1 MPTPACTLIL
11 VHFKVSN
18 FLINLLSFCAT
29 FKWRWTFFCFFF
41 LDIFL
46 ICYSESVESFEY
58 SDVLIRL
65 LMNTLCILCR
75 IELPYVRAV
84 SLTDL
89 AIIYFVNFKGKLYFI
104 RFFITSF
111 LRSSVLY
118 IYFCLFWSYVRLT
131 SFEITSI
138 RLVLAVIF
146 GLGLGIVCRRLQTR
160 FFV

>member
-89 AIIYFVNFKGKLYFI
+89 AIIYFVNFKGNFYFI
-104 RFFITSF
+104 RFFIASF
-111 LRSSVLY
+111 FKIFSIKYIFLSILIIFQVSQFGDYFDQAWISCDIWTRLRHRMQEV
-118 IYFCLFWSYVRLT
+118 
-131 SFEITSI
+131 
-138 RLVLAVIF
+138 AD
-146 GLGLGIVCRRLQTR
+146 
-160 FFV
+160 